1 MDDNKNVT
9 PELTDGYQPDIITL
23 TDEAGKTH
31 SYELVDTLIRER
43 ADGTEAEY
51 VALLLSAEDPE
62 YLMGDGSLL
71 ILCKQEE
78 DGETFLDY
86 IDDDDEFDEVSS
98 IFEDRL
104 SDLFDF
110 YGDDEE

>member
-1 MDDNKNVT
+1 MDENKVNAA
-9 PELTDGYQPDIITL
+9 EQAAGYTPDIITL
-23 TDEAGKTH
+23 TDEGGRTH
-31 SYELVDTLIRER
+31 SYELVDTLMRENKQG
-43 ADGTEAEY
+43 DETEY
-51 VALLLSAEDPE
+51 VALLLCADDPD
-62 YLMGDGSLL
+62 YLTSDGSLL

-78 DGETFLDY
+78 DGETYLDY

-110 YGDDEE
+110 YGDEE